1 VNAPAQ
7 HDRPLA
13 GVRIIDVTTVL
24 MGPFATQMLG
34 DMGADVI
41 KIEPFQG
48 DSHRTVGRAHSA
60 DLGLNFLN
68 TGRNKRSLALDLKHA
83 EARNIV
89 DSLVKGADIF
99 ISNMRPAALKRLGLD
114 YPSLQSINDG
124 LIHVSLVGFGRDG
137 RYAGLPAY
145 DDLIQAAVGIPWLI
159 QQGSG
164 SEPGYVPLAL
174 CDRVVGV
181 AALNPI
187 LAALFARSRDA
198 SGREIEVPMFETMV
212 RLVLGDH
219 LGQQVYEPASG
230 PAGYG
235 RLLSRHRRPYRTRDG
250 YIGVLPF
257 DDRHWRKLFRIAG
270 RDELLPKE
278 PITDRTADFDQLYGL
293 LSDIIA
299 EKTSGEWLA
308 LLRESDIPSMPM
320 NSLLDLINDPHL
332 GDVGFF
338 QTRDHPSEGPVR
350 MMVVPNGVTPGADV
364 QISPAP
370 HLGQQST
377 QILREAGF
385 SDDQIDRFITE
396 KVVRQS
402 SEGDTAAA
410 G

>member
-1 VNAPAQ
+1 
-7 HDRPLA
+7 
-13 GVRIIDVTTVL
+13 
-24 MGPFATQMLG
+24 MGPFATQILG

-48 DSHRTVGRAHSA
+48 DSHRTVGRAHSP

-114 YPSLQSINDG
+114 YPSLQSINHG

-187 LAALFARSRDA
+187 LAALFARSRGA

-219 LGQQVYEPASG
+219 LGRQVYEPAGG

-299 EKTSGEWLA
+299 E
-308 LLRESDIPSMPM
+308 
-320 NSLLDLINDPHL
+320 N
-332 GDVGFF
+332 FF

-350 MMVVPNGVTPGADV
+350 MMVVPNGVTPGTDV

-396 KVVRQS
+396 KIVRQS